1 MIGVVVPQRRMLLK
15 HLLAAFP
22 GVVMLKSTVVDR
34 KTLAWIKDGVD
45 ETLNSVLG
53 SLDEYIENPEDVS
66 PIEECISP
74 LHRVK
79 GAVEMVGIEGA
90 TMLASEMEQLAT
102 ALAGKKV
109 KHQAE
114 AVEVLAAG
122 ILQLPGYLE
131 SLYHGNPDLP
141 LLLLPMLNDF
151 RASQDNELFTEG
163 DFFSPNLSVKVPVK
177 SISRST
183 VTGNVSTVAKKLRP
197 GYLSGLLGVFTGKDL
212 ENSLEKLTLVLDNLL
227 IASTTE
233 KEEQLWWVALGVVES
248 LKEQG
253 LESSVSIKILLG
265 RVDLQIKRII
275 KSDGEINTDGSEDRI
290 IKSLLYYVAQSQ
302 SYSDRVVEIKKA
314 FSLGNEDNHALKN
327 AKENLYGFN
336 ANLVDSISAQLN
348 EELTSIKCALDII
361 LHGRGGDT
369 DGMESVLYNFSSVGD
384 ALDMLG
390 MGKHKDLINEQKE
403 FLSLKMIQGEA
414 ISEDD
419 LMDMAT
425 VLLTIESSLGD
436 LGRVM
441 QQPDEGNELS
451 TTEYEKLLKVV
462 AQEILEEIKIIK
474 NQINEFSNEPSNV
487 LLVNKVPK
495 LLKQIAGTTRT
506 LNDEQQSNLTS
517 AIEHYFN
524 QEILVN
530 KSGSSQDSLDLL
542 ADAITGL
549 ENYYQSVVEESV
561 APELG
566 LLVAEE
572 SMAQLGYPPEK
583 MVPVLT
589 PYSAVASM

>member
-1 MIGVVVPQRRMLLK
+1 
-15 HLLAAFP
+15 
-22 GVVMLKSTVVDR
+22 
-34 KTLAWIKDGVD
+34 
-45 ETLNSVLG
+45 
-53 SLDEYIENPEDVS
+53 
-66 PIEECISP
+66 
-74 LHRVK
+74 
-79 GAVEMVGIEGA
+79 
-90 TMLASEMEQLAT
+90 
-102 ALAGKKV
+102 
-109 KHQAE
+109 
-114 AVEVLAAG
+114 
-122 ILQLPGYLE
+122 
-131 SLYHGNPDLP
+131 
-141 LLLLPMLNDF
+141 
-151 RASQDNELFTEG
+151 
-163 DFFSPNLSVKVPVK
+163 
-177 SISRST
+177 
-183 VTGNVSTVAKKLRP
+183 
-197 GYLSGLLGVFTGKDL
+197 
-212 ENSLEKLTLVLDNLL
+212 
-227 IASTTE
+227 
-233 KEEQLWWVALGVVES
+233 
-248 LKEQG
+248 
-253 LESSVSIKILLG
+253 
-265 RVDLQIKRII
+265 
-275 KSDGEINTDGSEDRI
+275 
-290 IKSLLYYVAQSQ
+290 
-302 SYSDRVVEIKKA
+302 
-314 FSLGNEDNHALKN
+314 
-327 AKENLYGFN
+327 
-336 ANLVDSISAQLN
+336 
-348 EELTSIKCALDII
+348 
-361 LHGRGGDT
+361 
-369 DGMESVLYNFSSVGD
+369 
-384 ALDMLG
+384 MLG

-589 PYSAVASM
+589 PYSAAASM